1 MPMHPQLTY
10 TVYVVAALIFVGMLT
25 WMFVYSSRLKDRKR
39 TEELK
44 GRAPMVPEEGIA
56 IATREKE
63 HRQVPRP

>member
-1 MPMHPQLTY
+1 
-10 TVYVVAALIFVGMLT
+10 
-25 WMFVYSSRLKDRKR
+25 MFVYSSRLKDRKR

>member
-10 TVYVVAALIFVGMLT
+10 TVYIVAAIIFVGMLT

-39 TEELK
+39 TEDLK
-44 GRAPMVPEEGIA
+44 GRAPIVPEEGIA

-63 HRQVPRP
+63 RRQIPKP